1 MVLKDFYKILSEE
14 KTGDAKYNI
23 RILVNANHEVFEGH
37 FPGNPIMPGVC
48 MIQIIKELTESITKS
63 SLMIQT
69 LTNVKFMALINP
81 ETNPELRLEL
91 DITTTEDDLV
101 KVKNTTYFNDT
112 VALKLSN
119 SGFVSGLINAIN
131 FTLVSVCIIN
141 ELFVIDSVSSL
152 II

>member
-14 KTGDAKYNI
+14 KISDSKYCI
-23 RILVNANHEVFEGH
+23 TILVNEKHEVFKGH

-91 DITTTEDDLV
+91 DITTTDDDLV

-119 SGFVSGLINAIN
+119 AYKKL
-131 FTLVSVCIIN
+131 
-141 ELFVIDSVSSL
+141 
-152 II
+152 